1 MRRDLSD
8 PTNCICLNL
17 RRAARRL
24 SRSYDAALA
33 PCGLTTGQFA
43 TLLTLKQMGP
53 SPISEIAEAMD
64 VERSALT
71 RNLGILEKSGLIE
84 KVDGEDRRKRIVEL
98 SGKGEARLKESW
110 PHWEKAQS
118 EVIAKLGEDA
128 SQRLLLEL
136 SAFR

>member
-1 MRRDLSD
+1 MRRDLAD
-8 PTNCICLNL
+8 PANCICLNL
-17 RRAARRL
+17 RRAARKL

-43 TLLTLKQMGP
+43 ALLTLKQMGP
-53 SPISEIAEAMD
+53 TPISELASAMD

-71 RNLGILEKSGLIE
+71 RNMAVMERSGLV
-84 KVDGEDRRKRIVEL
+84 KRMDGEDRRQRIIAL
-98 SGKGEARLKESW
+98 SARGEMKLKESRPYW
-110 PHWEKAQS
+110 QNAQS
-118 EVIAKLGEDA
+118 EMIAKLGEDA